1 MHVNLNPFP
10 ALHGIRAGRAF
21 ALLAG
26 LFVLTFGLMVV
37 LLGLDQQ
44 RVLDATSR
52 LQDAT
57 VPEIIR
63 YQRLARNL
71 EQLRLEGERVFTA
84 ATPQAR
90 QQAMFVV
97 MLVASHPSVL
107 EDAESAALARET
119 ERFLSDLMHR
129 GASDASVFATYYGEW
144 QRLAA
149 RLSVRVDDVA
159 IQGINLAN
167 ADLNDVSAIMRLA
180 GYKLA
185 GALLLVGLFL
195 LIFLFLL
202 RRHLIH
208 PLQRIDRELSHLS
221 VDQPAPTFEPS
232 AMREIHA
239 VEEAIGELHAS
250 LMQNEQARFA
260 LEELAN
266 KDALTGLTN
275 RRHFQLLGHAEV
287 LRAQRYQRPV
297 TVGMADLDNF
307 KHLNDTYGHAAGDA
321 VLRAVSQLMR
331 DSFRQSDLIA
341 RYGGEEFAFLFPES
355 TLAEAYIQAER
366 LRQRCAGNDVTL
378 PDGRVLRVT
387 MSIGL
392 ADASAASLEVSL
404 NRADDALYEAKR
416 NGRNRVV
423 LAPSLVPPQEQ
434 GALALTIE

>member
-1 MHVNLNPFP
+1 MSFRPFP

-21 ALLAG
+21 ALLG
-26 LFVLTFGLMVV
+26 LLFVLAFSVVVV

-52 LQDAT
+52 LQEQT
-57 VPEIIR
+57 VPEIVR

-84 ATPQAR
+84 TTAQAR

-107 EDAESAALARET
+107 EHAESAALARET
-119 ERFLSDLMHR
+119 ESFLSDLMRR
-129 GASDASVFATYYGEW
+129 GAKDSSVFATYHGEW

-149 RLSVRVDDVA
+149 RLAVQVDDVS

-167 ADLNDVSAIMRLA
+167 ADLADVSSIMRLA

-185 GALLLVGLFL
+185 GALCLVG
-195 LIFLFLL
+195 IFLFVFLL
-202 RRHLIH
+202 LLHRHLIH
-208 PLQRIDRELSHLS
+208 PLQRIDRVLSHLN
-221 VDQPAPTFEPS
+221 VDEPAPQFEAS
-232 AMREIHA
+232 AMHEIQA

-275 RRHFQLLGHAEV
+275 RRHFQLMANAEV
-287 LRAQRYQRPV
+287 QRAQRYQRPV

-321 VLRAVSQLMR
+321 VLRAFAQLMR
-331 DSFRQSDLIA
+331 DSFRQSDLIG

-366 LRQRCAGNDVTL
+366 LRQRCAGFDVTL
-378 PDGRVLRVT
+378 PDGRVVRVT

-392 ADASAASLEVSL
+392 ADASASSLEVAL

-423 LAPSLVPPQEQ
+423 LAPGAAAQEQ
-434 GALALTIE
+434 SSLPLAFE